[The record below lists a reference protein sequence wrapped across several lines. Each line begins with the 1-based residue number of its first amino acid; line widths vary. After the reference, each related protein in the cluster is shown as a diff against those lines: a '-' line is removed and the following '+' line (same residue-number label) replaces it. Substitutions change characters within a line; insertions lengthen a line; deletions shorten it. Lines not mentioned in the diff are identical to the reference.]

1 MLFIPTKRTLL
12 ASAFTAL
19 FAISASPALAHNHSA
34 KSADKAPFTIDHLAH
49 MANAGNITVS
59 PDGSVTAYTVSKPRN
74 LKAGDDNGSPDTHL
88 FVIRT
93 VNGIQGE
100 PVQFIGTQ
108 GSVSALTF
116 SGDGQHIFFKSKRD
130 GDENTSLY
138 SIALAGGEAT
148 KRFEYDTSIGDY
160 AVSDDGNT
168 LYFVARPKDETPDL
182 SKKGFAAYA
191 YEEDVRLAS
200 LWQVALNEKDA
211 QATVLLDGGHVSN
224 FELSNDGKHITA
236 AVAPTN
242 LVDDSLMRR
251 DLVILETA
259 TGKVKQHIDIPGKL
273 GAFEFSDDDKHLAF
287 LAGTDVHD
295 TATGVLFIAKTNSNE
310 FTRLTP
316 DTLQHIQDIDW
327 YNGDILAVAHRG
339 VETELVVYD
348 TKGNEKTILPTPDDI
363 AVRAADIGGTGSSK
377 VIRFIADSPKHP
389 REVFAV
395 TANGTEKLSH
405 HNVWLDGVK
414 LAEQTTFS
422 YEARDGRNIEGL
434 LITPHG
440 DVPKGGW
447 PLILTVHGGP
457 EAHFSDGWITRYSN
471 PGQFGATQGYAVYYP
486 NYRGS
491 TGRGVAFAKEHQNDY
506 AGKEFNDLVD
516 GVDALVKAG
525 IVNRDRVGITGGSY
539 GGYASM
545 WGATAQS
552 EHFAASVAFVGIS
565 NQVSKFGTSDIPN
578 EMHLVHSLKW
588 PWEDNWMNLM
598 KRSPLYHVGKSTTPT
613 LILHG
618 EKDTRVHPS
627 QSMELFRSMK
637 VRTQTPVRLVFY
649 PNEGHGNRKAAS
661 QYDYALRL
669 MRWMNTYLAADA
681 SRTDAMPEFDLDIE
695 SLLNGDDEEKSDD

>member
-1 MLFIPTKRTLL
+1 
-12 ASAFTAL
+12 
-19 FAISASPALAHNHSA
+19 
-34 KSADKAPFTIDHLAH
+34 
-49 MANAGNITVS
+49 
-59 PDGSVTAYTVSKPRN
+59 
-74 LKAGDDNGSPDTHL
+74 
-88 FVIRT
+88 
-93 VNGIQGE
+93 
-100 PVQFIGTQ
+100 
-108 GSVSALTF
+108 
-116 SGDGQHIFFKSKRD
+116 
-130 GDENTSLY
+130 
-138 SIALAGGEAT
+138 
-148 KRFEYDTSIGDY
+148 
-160 AVSDDGNT
+160 
-168 LYFVARPKDETPDL
+168 
-182 SKKGFAAYA
+182 
-191 YEEDVRLAS
+191 
-200 LWQVALNEKDA
+200 
-211 QATVLLDGGHVSN
+211 
-224 FELSNDGKHITA
+224 
-236 AVAPTN
+236 
-242 LVDDSLMRR
+242 
-251 DLVILETA
+251 
-259 TGKVKQHIDIPGKL
+259 
-273 GAFEFSDDDKHLAF
+273 
-287 LAGTDVHD
+287 
-295 TATGVLFIAKTNSNE
+295 
-310 FTRLTP
+310 
-316 DTLQHIQDIDW
+316 QHIQDIDW

-588 PWEDNWMNLM
+588 PWEDNWMNLI